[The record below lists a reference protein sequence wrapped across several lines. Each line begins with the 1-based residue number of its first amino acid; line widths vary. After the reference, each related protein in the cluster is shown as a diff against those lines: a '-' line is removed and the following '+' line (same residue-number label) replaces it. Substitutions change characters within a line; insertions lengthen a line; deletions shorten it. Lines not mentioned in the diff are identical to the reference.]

1 MKIRLI
7 DRKGAII
14 TREDEVI
21 ISQNKFYEICGRDF
35 KIMSSMALFDQGWMT
50 ATGTG

>member
-1 MKIRLI
+1 MRLI
-7 DRKGAII
+7 DRKRAII
-14 TREDEVI
+14 TREVI
-21 ISQNKFYEICGRDF
+21 INQNKFYEICGKDF